1 MESKRRTRWSAA
13 QAKVALD
20 DQERSGPTIQ
30 AFCQERGWHPQRF
43 YRWRRRRYRRRKT

>member
-20 DQERSGPTIQ
+20 DQERSGLTIQ
-30 AFCQERGWHPQRF
+30 AFCQEPDWHPHAS
-43 YRWRRRRYRRRKT
+43 TAGDVDVTVG